1 LTTVDTDK
9 LPPQVRTMLN
19 ALAAAMRTREPAI
32 RQKVEELRVEHAE
45 LTADALADLLIK
57 STRWRV
63 AGSGAAAGAAGIVP
77 GLGTLFALGTAT
89 GQSVYAL
96 EQEAE
101 LVLAIAII
109 YGHDLAG
116 SDERLLEALVVVGV
130 AGGAVK
136 LREDVLVVGGQRI
149 AIEAFR
155 RLPQIV
161 VTHASGR
168 IVRRILVR
176 AASSRAAA
184 VAARAVPLAIGMAVG
199 AGFDWVAVSA
209 LGRAAKR
216 YYGPGGPA
224 ARWPVLPAREDR
236 VDVESS
242 G

>member
-1 LTTVDTDK
+1 LTDVDTDR
-9 LPPQVRTMLN
+9 LPPQLRAALN
-19 ALAAAMRTREPAI
+19 ALAAAMRNREPAI
-32 RQKVEELRVEHAE
+32 RKKVEELRVEHAD
-45 LTADALADLLIK
+45 LTADELANLLIR

-136 LREDVLVVGGQRI
+136 LREDVLVVGGQRV

-155 RLPQIV
+155 RLPQLV
-161 VTHASGR
+161 VTHAGGR
-168 IVRRILVR
+168 ILKRIMAR
-176 AASSRAAA
+176 AFSSRATA

-224 ARWPVLPAREDR
+224 ARWPALPAGEDR
-236 VDVESS
+236 AHVES
-242 G
+242 GR